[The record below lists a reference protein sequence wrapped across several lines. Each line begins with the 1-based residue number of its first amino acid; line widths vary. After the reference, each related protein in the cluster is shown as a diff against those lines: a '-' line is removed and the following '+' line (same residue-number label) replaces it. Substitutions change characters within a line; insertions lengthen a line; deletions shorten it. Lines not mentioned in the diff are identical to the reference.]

1 MQNDGRKGTFA
12 QSIQMQKHV
21 KLLQGGEV
29 MAKNRNR
36 HPQRSKSQRHVGR
49 CLGKGAERCEG
60 KRGKSF
66 DKCMSK
72 EDKKCM

>member
-1 MQNDGRKGTFA
+1 
-12 QSIQMQKHV
+12 
-21 KLLQGGEV
+21 